1 MESEL
6 AIGAIQ
12 LLNGCDHDDDDDD
25 GDDDGDGDGDD
36 DVDVDDG
43 DSQND
48 KSFRSYS
55 DHDDVFYED
64 VKKISQDPV
73 F

>member
-12 LLNGCDHDDDDDD
+12 LLNGCDHDDDDD
-25 GDDDGDGDGDD
+25 
-36 DVDVDDG
+36 DDG